1 MHIHQRLFRLS
12 GALLALMSLSA
23 NAAELATDKVRE
35 TSGASVYVAEGV
47 AESVQQSVIAAQVA
61 GRIEQLSVK
70 AGDRVQKGQLLVRID
85 SQAAAQQ
92 ASASQAQVASAKAQ
106 LDVARKELER
116 QQQLFKKN
124 YLSQAALDQ
133 AEAQF
138 KATEAAL
145 RGSTAQAG
153 VASTQ
158 TGFYTLTAPY
168 SGTVA
173 SVTAEVGEMA
183 LPGKVLLT
191 IYDPAQMRVV
201 ASLPQSR
208 VAQLAKPPVVRVELP
223 SLPENQRWQQAASV
237 NVLPTADA
245 GSQSVQVRLGLPPM
259 NGAVTPGLFAR
270 AQFTLASGDQPRLLI
285 PQRAVVRRTE
295 LTAVYV
301 VSAKEGGQ
309 AGQVAQLRQVRLG
322 RPQGDD
328 IEVLA
333 GLSAGESVALDP
345 VAAARGR

>member
-1 MHIHQRLFRLS
+1 MHNHQRLVRLV
-12 GALLALMSLSA
+12 GALFASMSLSA
-23 NAAELATDKVRE
+23 GAAELATAPVRE
-35 TSGASVYVAEGV
+35 MSGAGVYVAEGV

-70 AGDRVQKGQLLVRID
+70 AGDRVHKGQLLVRID

-92 ASASQAQVASAKAQ
+92 ASASQAQVVSAKAQ
-106 LDVARKELER
+106 LEVARKEFER
-116 QQQLFKKN
+116 QQQLFRKN

-158 TGFYTLTAPY
+158 TGFYTLVAPY

-173 SVTAEVGEMA
+173 SVSAEVGEMA
-183 LPGKVLLT
+183 LPGKTLLT
-191 IYDPAQMRVV
+191 IYDPAEMRVV

-208 VAQLAKPPVVRVELP
+208 VAQLAKPPVARIELP
-223 SLPENQRWQQAASV
+223 SLPDNQRWQQAASV
-237 NVLPTADA
+237 TVLPTADA
-245 GSQSVQVRLGLPPM
+245 GSQSVQVRLALPRS
-259 NGAVTPGLFAR
+259 AVSVTPGMFAR
-270 AQFTLASGDQPRLLI
+270 AQFSLASSGEPARLLI
-285 PQRAVVRRTE
+285 PQRSVVRRTE
-295 LTAVYV
+295 LNAVYV
-301 VSAKEGGQ
+301 VTVKEGRPS
-309 AGQVAQLRQVRLG
+309 AQLRQIRLG

-328 IEVLA
+328 VEVLA
-333 GLSAGESVALDP
+333 GLVAGERVALDP